1 MWETTKSFFKTIKE
15 AHKVGKDNPKSIRIL
30 FPLLKKRKGSKMKY
44 LIHFEKIRQT
54 LNFTRESI
62 RFQSLLLKVAL
73 KSSKI
78 L

>member
-62 RFQSLLLKVAL
+62 RFQSLL
-73 KSSKI
+73 
-78 L
+78 

>member
-1 MWETTKSFFKTIKE
+1 MPKYWEISWEHWKMWETTKSFFKTIKE

-54 LNFTRESI
+54 LNFTREH
-62 RFQSLLLKVAL
+62 
-73 KSSKI
+73 
-78 L
+78 